1 MSARI
6 VSTEGF
12 AVARYFKP
20 FNCAQTLQRFKMHL
34 ERFIA
39 KENPS
44 LAIRHETTPGLGSPR
59 VESLRLRVW
68 ELSLCLLLLEI
79 RNWPGWTICLT
90 WFGCLCI
97 LTPVS
102 ADFLAPPQS

>member
-6 VSTEGF
+6 ISAEGF

-44 LAIRHETTPGLGSPR
+44 LAIKHETP
-59 VESLRLRVW
+59 
-68 ELSLCLLLLEI
+68 LL
-79 RNWPGWTICLT
+79 
-90 WFGCLCI
+90 
-97 LTPVS
+97 
-102 ADFLAPPQS
+102 A